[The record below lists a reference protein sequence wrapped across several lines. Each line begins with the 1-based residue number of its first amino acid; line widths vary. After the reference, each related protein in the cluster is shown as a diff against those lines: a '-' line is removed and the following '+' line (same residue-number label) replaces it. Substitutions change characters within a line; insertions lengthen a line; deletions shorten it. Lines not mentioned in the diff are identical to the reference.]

1 MKQSKKLLSIFLAML
16 MLIGTVSVVGN
27 AAIAREDV
35 HYDSMDN
42 AALTPEQVANIILD
56 SLDRDVMPGIGV
68 IEIPVLG
75 ELDLSSIDNAFS
87 SIVEFLGKT
96 ILGIA
101 GGDAKIL
108 INHRTD
114 LCKDGNKKTPYQRS
128 HGANKY
134 FIIFYKQNIHFSTN

>member
-1 MKQSKKLLSIFLAML
+1 
-16 MLIGTVSVVGN
+16 
-27 AAIAREDV
+27 
-35 HYDSMDN
+35 
-42 AALTPEQVANIILD
+42 
-56 SLDRDVMPGIGV
+56 MPGLGV
-68 IEIPVLG
+68 IDEDLVVIKIN
-75 ELDLSSIDNAFS
+75 LDLTSVDTALRDIYSLLDGN
-87 SIVEFLGKT
+87 LP
-96 ILGIA
+96 GIA